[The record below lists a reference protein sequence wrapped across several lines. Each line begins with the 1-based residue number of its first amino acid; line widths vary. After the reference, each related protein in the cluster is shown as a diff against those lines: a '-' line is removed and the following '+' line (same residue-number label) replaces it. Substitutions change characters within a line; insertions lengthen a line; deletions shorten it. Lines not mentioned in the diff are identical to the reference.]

1 MSRQRETPTKQ
12 VIRLLSSLEYIG
24 VRSHTL
30 FEDWVALSEASL
42 RALPHHVRSAQKGEP
57 LKDDE
62 VTAKLFEKAVIR
74 YGTYWPKVEAVFG
87 ECLAIVLEALAHPPY
102 EEDVVGMAYMLYAYP
117 NPGAGQYFTPYEICK
132 MMAKMTVGNG
142 AEQVLSHILTAVER
156 TPDHILYPLAR
167 AAVRVCGQQ
176 PDNAPVS
183 QLVRWA
189 LPLALENGFEP
200 FGVMDPCCGSGSM
213 FLAAAEQFPQWAVQL
228 GLVQFYGMDIDPTC
242 AAMANLNMM
251 LIGANQYTVLCLA
264 ALDGV
269 ELDRLPI
276 PPRYK
281 EVAAE
286 AKDALERDDHETVRA
301 LSRMAHASSKAGG
314 QEAPASKRRGKK
326 GAAAVAPP
334 LGLFEWQQAGQTG
347 QRGD

>member
-1 MSRQRETPTKQ
+1 MKSTSETASKRL
-12 VIRLLSSLEYIG
+12 IRLLSSLEYIG

-42 RALPHHVRSAQKGEP
+42 RALPRHLQGAHKGEP
-57 LKDDE
+57 IADDE
-62 VTAKLFEKAVIR
+62 ETAKLFEKAGIR
-74 YGTYWPKVEAVFG
+74 YGTYWPKVQEVFAQ
-87 ECLAIVLEALAHPPY
+87 CFAIVLDEMAEPPY
-102 EEDVVGMAYMLYAYP
+102 EDVVGNVYMLYAYP
-117 NPGAGQYFTPYEICK
+117 NPSAGQYFTPTHICRF
-132 MMAKMTVGNG
+132 MAQMIVGDG
-142 AEQVLSHILTAVER
+142 AGQVLDRLLAAVER

-176 PDNAPVS
+176 PENAPVS

-200 FGVMDPCCGSGSM
+200 FGVMDPCCGSGAM
-213 FLAAAEQFPQWAVQL
+213 FLAAAEQFPPWAVQL

-242 AAMANLNMM
+242 VAMANLNMM

-264 ALDGV
+264 ALGGV
-269 ELDRLPI
+269 ELARLPL

-334 LGLFEWQQAGQTG
+334 LGLFEWQQTG